1 MMAGKRKKKGR
12 PRLPPRCKRMKREK
26 RLKAAK
32 AWIPQ
37 YEGKNL
43 VKEYRKHFGVDILC
57 AIKELQMLGI
67 EFSDSYIEQVKRT
80 VESQREQRQRE
91 KIEKEQ
97 QPYLDSD
104 DTFADIGGYTSG
116 GFPYG
121 VTWEELSETLTIV
134 KGTRHL

>member
-12 PRLPPRCKRMKREK
+12 PRLPPRRKRMKCEK

-43 VKEYRKHFGVDILC
+43 VKGYRKHFGVDILC

-67 EFSDSYIEQVKRT
+67 EFSDPISNRSNGRWKASGSNGNVKRLKRN
-80 VESQREQRQRE
+80 SN
-91 KIEKEQ
+91 
-97 QPYLDSD
+97 
-104 DTFADIGGYTSG
+104 
-116 GFPYG
+116 
-121 VTWEELSETLTIV
+121 LT
-134 KGTRHL
+134 